1 MSQTLGKRQ
10 RPESG
15 AELGQEVVIDLKLN
29 KETRLYELLDDEQQ
43 IAQIQKSS
51 ANPTKRAK
59 IVRDGNTVILPPNT
73 EGSEASSVPKNKLAD
88 HPTIVRQA
96 DGDHNGEE
104 DQP

>member
-15 AELGQEVVIDLKLN
+15 AESGLEVVIDLKLN
-29 KETRLYELLDDEQQ
+29 RETRLYELLDDEQS
-43 IAQIQKSS
+43 ISQIQKTS

-59 IVRDGNTVILPPNT
+59 IARDGNTVILPPNT
-73 EGSEASSVPKNKLAD
+73 EGSEASSLPKNKLAD
-88 HPTIVRQA
+88 HPTIVRQEE
-96 DGDHNGEE
+96 GEQNGEE